1 MSIKGIDWH
10 MIHNFYVLAQKSFL
24 LASKDLSLAVLFLFG
39 FLKKKGSEET
49 SPAHH
54 TSEGQNS
61 LAQLQNP
68 ATTLHPHLE
77 IGYY

>member
-1 MSIKGIDWH
+1 
-10 MIHNFYVLAQKSFL
+10 MIHNFFVLAQKSFL

-39 FLKKKGSEET
+39 FLKKKKGSEET
-49 SPAHH
+49 SPARH

-68 ATTLHPHLE
+68 ATTFHLHLE